1 MNKDHPRWNGV
12 VNGITWRRWGGVAGM
27 IGPVHFVAIFLIEGW
42 LRPGYD
48 PIRMYVSELALGAR
62 GWIQIANFLVYGVL
76 LLLLARGI
84 ATEFMTG
91 PASRAGPILLIL
103 NGIRTIGVGL
113 FVTDPAA
120 TPLQAMSWHSTL
132 HLWLAVSAFVLWPLT
147 CFVFYRRFRVDPN
160 WRPLAGWTLCTGI
173 ATAVL
178 SSLLIVGSAPLASA
192 PNALNVWL
200 GLIQRTS
207 IITFSAWQF
216 AVAWRLWRHH
226 HNSTALDKL

>member
-27 IGPVHFVAIFLIEGW
+27 VGPLLFVTTFLIEGW

-48 PIRMYVSELALGAR
+48 PLRMFVSELALGAR
-62 GWIQIANFLVYGVL
+62 GWIQSTNFLVYGVL
-76 LLLLARGI
+76 LLLFARGS

-91 PASRAGPILLIL
+91 PASRAGPILLTL

-120 TPLQAMSWHSTL
+120 APLQAMSWHGAL
-132 HLWLAVSAFVLWPLT
+132 HLLLAVSAFVLWPLT
-147 CFVFYRRFRVDPN
+147 CFVFYRRFRIDLA
-160 WRPLAGWTLCTGI
+160 WQPLAGWTLCAGI

-178 SSLLIVGSAPLASA
+178 SSLLIIETAPLASVPHA
-192 PNALNVWL
+192 FNAWL
-200 GLIQRTS
+200 GLIQRIS

-216 AVAWRLWRHH
+216 AVAWRLWQHR

>member
-1 MNKDHPRWNGV
+1 

-27 IGPVHFVAIFLIEGW
+27 VGPLLFVTTFLIEGW

-48 PIRMYVSELALGAR
+48 PLRMFVSELALGAR
-62 GWIQIANFLVYGVL
+62 GWIQSTNFLVYGVL
-76 LLLLARGI
+76 LLLFARGI

-91 PASRAGPILLIL
+91 PASRAGPILLTL

-120 TPLQAMSWHSTL
+120 APLQAMSWHGAL
-132 HLWLAVSAFVLWPLT
+132 HLLLAVSAFVLWPLT
-147 CFVFYRRFRVDPN
+147 CFVFYRRFRIDLA
-160 WRPLAGWTLCTGI
+160 WQPLAGWTLCAGI

-178 SSLLIVGSAPLASA
+178 SSLLIIETAPLASVPHA
-192 PNALNVWL
+192 FNAWL
-200 GLIQRTS
+200 GLIQRIS

-216 AVAWRLWRHH
+216 AVAWRLWQHR

>member
-1 MNKDHPRWNGV
+1 M
-12 VNGITWRRWGGVAGM
+12 NGITWRRWGGVAGM
-27 IGPVHFVAIFLIEGW
+27 VGPLLFVTTFLIEGW

-48 PIRMYVSELALGAR
+48 PLRMFVSELALGAR
-62 GWIQIANFLVYGVL
+62 GWIQSTNFLVYGVL
-76 LLLLARGI
+76 LLLFARGI

-91 PASRAGPILLIL
+91 PASRAGPILLTL

-120 TPLQAMSWHSTL
+120 APLQAMSWHGAL
-132 HLWLAVSAFVLWPLT
+132 HLLLAVSAFVLWPLT
-147 CFVFYRRFRVDPN
+147 CFVFYRRFRIDLA
-160 WRPLAGWTLCTGI
+160 WQPLAGWTLCAGI

-178 SSLLIVGSAPLASA
+178 SSLLIIETAPLASVPHA
-192 PNALNVWL
+192 FNAWL
-200 GLIQRTS
+200 GLIQRIS

-216 AVAWRLWRHH
+216 AVAWRLWQHR